1 MNGYIY
7 IIKND
12 INNKVYIGKTLLPTI
27 EERFKEHL
35 KESIRERSKN
45 RPLYNAMNK
54 YGIEHF
60 YIELLEECD
69 INILSQQEQYWI
81 NFYSSYSKG
90 YNATLGGEGTIRYN
104 YQELVNAYLEGKLV
118 TEIAQEFECDT
129 GTVRKALIHSNITNT
144 RSNQYS
150 KNSKSLEMLN
160 KNNEVLN
167 TFQKI
172 DDAAQWIIDNN
183 KTTGSLKSVAALI
196 GRAAKKQRK
205 TAYGYV
211 WNFIK

>member
-69 INILSQQEQYWI
+69 INILSQQEQY
-81 NFYSSYSKG
+81 
-90 YNATLGGEGTIRYN
+90 
-104 YQELVNAYLEGKLV
+104 
-118 TEIAQEFECDT
+118 
-129 GTVRKALIHSNITNT
+129 
-144 RSNQYS
+144 
-150 KNSKSLEMLN
+150 
-160 KNNEVLN
+160 
-167 TFQKI
+167 
-172 DDAAQWIIDNN
+172 
-183 KTTGSLKSVAALI
+183 
-196 GRAAKKQRK
+196 
-205 TAYGYV
+205 
-211 WNFIK
+211 